1 MQFGLITESKVA
13 TRATTLAR
21 ILCFLS
27 RYYNAVIDMIST
39 DGDSCTLTFEGYNT
53 TEIVRLCDL
62 RPCGWEDE
70 EDGKIKRKKVDPR
83 ANAK

>member
-1 MQFGLITESKVA
+1 LQSLW
-13 TRATTLAR
+13 LQ
-21 ILCFLS
+21 LNNH
-27 RYYNAVIDMIST
+27 RYYNAVIDIISI
-39 DGDSCTLTFEGYNT
+39 DGESCTLTFEGYNT

-70 EDGKIKRKKVDPR
+70 DEGKTGVKKKKVDAR